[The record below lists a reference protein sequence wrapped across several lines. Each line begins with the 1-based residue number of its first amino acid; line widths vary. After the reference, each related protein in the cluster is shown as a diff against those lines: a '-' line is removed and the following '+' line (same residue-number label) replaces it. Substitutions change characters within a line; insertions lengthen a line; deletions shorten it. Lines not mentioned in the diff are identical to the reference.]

1 METIDRAMYLQKD
14 EELQEE
20 WAKHLKPYGVKLPK
34 KNSQSRIAL
43 LVLFVN
49 INKAMDIDEIK
60 KIVEYLIGTT
70 LEGGDPCQVRHFST
84 QRGFNII
91 KEGKKFKL
99 VSMEDPFPGFIK
111 DKRSTKLTDE
121 LWEKLKEEY
130 DNMCLNCGSKHGE
143 PMRWDKTKNTV
154 LQQGH
159 MDPRKP
165 LAYNNCIPQC
175 SFCNQQYKSKAIFNK
190 RGFVIDY
197 CKTGFYRNERIMD
210 SVGEGAA
217 VLAAMR
223 ATADNIPLGAAGTW
237 QAV

>member
-20 WAKHLKPYGVKLPK
+20 WAKHLKQHDVKLPK

-60 KIVEYLIGTT
+60 KIVKYLIGTT

-84 QRGFNII
+84 QRGLNII

-121 LWEKLKEEY
+121 LWEELKEEY
-130 DNMCLNCGSKHGE
+130 DNMCVNCGSK
-143 PMRWDKTKNTV
+143 P
-154 LQQGH
+154 
-159 MDPRKP
+159 
-165 LAYNNCIPQC
+165 
-175 SFCNQQYKSKAIFNK
+175 SK
-190 RGFVIDY
+190 
-197 CKTGFYRNERIMD
+197 
-210 SVGEGAA
+210 
-217 VLAAMR
+217 
-223 ATADNIPLGAAGTW
+223 
-237 QAV
+237 